1 MPVTDRDLTSLVA
14 TYDIIDLGMRGDAVR
29 RRLHGVATTFVR
41 VADVAAR
48 PDEPGAWPAA
58 AGEIRILGAP
68 ADRAAA
74 VARVVDVL
82 QRAGDVP
89 VSAFSLADLEQ
100 LATRDGATLRSL
112 LEELRAA
119 GLELIAEAP
128 VDR

>member
-1 MPVTDRDLTSLVA
+1 MPVSDRDLTSLAA
-14 TYDIIDLGMRGDAVR
+14 TYDIIELGMRSDEVR
-29 RRLHGVATTFVR
+29 RRLHGVVTTFVR

-48 PDEPGAWPAA
+48 PDQQPSWPPAT
-58 AGEIRILGAP
+58 GEIRILGAP

-74 VARVVDVL
+74 VALLVDVL

-112 LEELRAA
+112 LEELRAV
-119 GLELIAEAP
+119 GLE
-128 VDR
+128 